1 MPDDYDYVGQ
11 PLTTRMAKQLIEND
25 FPPRHITVDD
35 LRKEVE
41 KLHIGR
47 GGLPYTR
54 KSPHPVNRA
63 LTKLNKE
70 KKVKKISLGL
80 WQIGSPSSNPDNE
93 INENESDVLP
103 RTRGSGEREVY
114 IYYYPTYQQA
124 AELKGESNFAC
135 KIGKTKDDSIRRIY
149 SQTGTGMP
157 EEPTTGLI
165 IKTDFPEELERC
177 IHSILKAMG
186 RHKVDAPGTE
196 WFNTNPDEVGRIFNS
211 LEEFQSAIV

>member
-1 MPDDYDYVGQ
+1 MPDNYDYVGQ
-11 PLTTRMAKQLIEND
+11 ALTTRMAKQLIEND
-25 FPPRHITVDD
+25 FPPQRITVDS

-41 KLHIGR
+41 KLHIDL

-93 INENESDVLP
+93 INENESDVP

-114 IYYYPTYQQA
+114 IYYYPIYQQA

-135 KIGKTKDDSIRRIY
+135 KIGMTKDDSIRRIY
-149 SQTGTGMP
+149 SQTGTGLP
-157 EEPTTGLI
+157 EEPIAGLI

-177 IHSILKAMG
+177 IHGILKAMG
-186 RHKVDAPGTE
+186 RYKGDAPGTE
-196 WFNTNPDEVGRIFNS
+196 WFNTNPDEVEGIFSS